1 MAACADASRVVAVGT
16 TAVRALESA
25 AATGGLSG
33 RTDLY
38 IHGAYPF
45 AVVDVLVTNFHLP
58 RSSLLLL
65 VEAFCG
71 PVWRQL
77 YATAIGEGTASSPS
91 ATPWWWAGA
100 RRRSLTAVPVRVE
113 ITAQRRRRAGR
124 LVHTARG
131 SYPIPAFMPVG
142 TRGAVKALD
151 SPDLEAL
158 GAEVVLA
165 NTYHLMLRPGA
176 DVVAALGGLHRFT
189 GWSGHTLT
197 DSGGYQV
204 HSLGPVVDDDGV
216 TFASV
221 YDGTRRPAHSGI
233 GGRGPGTDRR
243 RHPDGAGRMRHIART
258 ARGAA
263 AGGRPHR
270 GVGRPGPER
279 HRRLE
284 ARPEG
289 QALFGIVQGGTDPEL
304 RTESAER
311 TVALDFDG
319 YGIGGLSVGEPRPA
333 MLEALAATVPRLPA
347 DRPRYLMGVG
357 DPVALIEAVAL
368 GVDQFDCVAPTRMA
382 RHGSMLTT
390 AGRLNLRNASF
401 ARDDQPLD
409 PLCTCTTCA
418 RWSRGYL
425 RHLLLVGEPT
435 AWRLLT
441 IHNLAF
447 TLGLMAEARLA
458 IGQGR
463 LDKLRAR
470 TAEVWGA

>member
-1 MAACADASRVVAVGT
+1 
-16 TAVRALESA
+16 
-25 AATGGLSG
+25 LS
-33 RTDLY
+33 
-38 IHGAYPF
+38 
-45 AVVDVLVTNFHLP
+45 V
-58 RSSLLLL
+58 
-65 VEAFCG
+65 
-71 PVWRQL
+71 
-77 YATAIGEGTASSPS
+77 
-91 ATPWWWAGA
+91 
-100 RRRSLTAVPVRVE
+100 VRVD
-113 ITAQRRRRAGR
+113 ITAQDGSARTGS
-124 LVHTARG
+124 VHTARG
-131 SYPIPAFMPVG
+131 SYAIPAFMPVG

-151 SPDLEAL
+151 SQDLEAL

-176 DVVAALGGLHRFT
+176 DVVADLGGLHRFT

-204 HSLGPVVDDDGV
+204 HSLKPVVDDDGV

-221 YDGTRRPAHSGI
+221 YDGTRLRLTPESAVEAQGLIGADIQMVLDVCATLPAPPEVL
-233 GGRGPGTDRR
+233 RQAVD
-243 RHPDGAGRMRHIART
+243 RT
-258 ARGAA
+258 AEWAVRARSG
-263 AGGRPHR
+263 HR
-270 GVGRPGPER
+270 D
-279 HRRLE
+279 LE

-304 RTESAER
+304 RVESAER

-319 YGIGGLSVGEPRPA
+319 YGIGGLSVGEPRQA
-333 MLEALAATVPRLPA
+333 LLEALAATVPHLPA

-401 ARDDQPLD
+401 ARDDQPVD
-409 PLCTCTTCA
+409 PACNCTTCA
-418 RWSRGYL
+418 GWSRGYL

-435 AWRLLT
+435 AWRLLS

-447 TLGLMAEARLA
+447 VLALMTEARLA
-458 IGQGR
+458 IGQGG